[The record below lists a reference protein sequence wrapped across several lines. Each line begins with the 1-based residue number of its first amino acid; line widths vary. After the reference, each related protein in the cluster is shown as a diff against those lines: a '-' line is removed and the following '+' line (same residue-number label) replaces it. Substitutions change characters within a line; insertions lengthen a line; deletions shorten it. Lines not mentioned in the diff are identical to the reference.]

1 MCDVHVSGEHTFFVL
16 RESFLVL
23 KFFCIRLIKNC
34 IYEVG
39 VKCVFLSTCNKV
51 VFFVCVC
58 VFQVGKGRAAR
69 SSSATS
75 TTIEGIEDNVG
86 GDDDNGEHGTQD
98 VLVIPF
104 TPNVGESVGLIA
116 EQKVSMTVVIV
127 TISLHCCQS
136 HH

>member
-1 MCDVHVSGEHTFFVL
+1 
-16 RESFLVL
+16 
-23 KFFCIRLIKNC
+23 
-34 IYEVG
+34 
-39 VKCVFLSTCNKV
+39 
-51 VFFVCVC
+51 VFFKYLQLSCVIFVCIC

-69 SSSATS
+69 SSSSATS
-75 TTIEGIEDNVG
+75 TTVEGIEDNMG

-136 HH
+136 HQ